1 MSVAYGASGILGHGS
16 LVALPLVFL
25 AGAVAGLNPCCVALY
40 PSAAAVC
47 CGTGTF
53 QGRRFT
59 NSIALVFGVAATT
72 TVFGIVAALAG
83 RIVGQFG
90 SGVRYVVAAVPLIMG
105 LHLLG
110 WLRLPLGLFPKQ
122 AEAVRTGW
130 LGAFGAGL
138 LLALALTPCGTPVLA
153 SVLSYVAYKGS
164 VAYGALLLL
173 LYGAGWGIPMVLVGT
188 AAGRLTARLEQA
200 GYGMWTERISGT
212 ALVALGLF
220 LLWRA

>member
-1 MSVAYGASGILGHGS
+1 MSVTYAASDILSHGS
-16 LVALPLVFL
+16 LVALPLVFF

-47 CGTGTF
+47 CGTGTL

-122 AEAVRTGW
+122 AIRTGW

-138 LLALALTPCGTPVLA
+138 LLAFALTPCGTPVLA

-173 LYGAGWGIPMVLVGT
+173 LYGVGWGIPIVLVGT